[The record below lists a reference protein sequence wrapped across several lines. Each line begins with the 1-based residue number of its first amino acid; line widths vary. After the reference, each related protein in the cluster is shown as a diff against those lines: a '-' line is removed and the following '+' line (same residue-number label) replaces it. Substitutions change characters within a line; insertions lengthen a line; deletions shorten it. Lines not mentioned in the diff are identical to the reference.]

1 MTDEEH
7 DEVLLDADEFE
18 TEILKLIKTVDIDWM
33 SVFIAAINIAGL
45 ALVEAKLTQNKQN
58 DLAEETAHFLK
69 TIDRQGSLQ

>member
-18 TEILKLIKTVDIDWM
+18 TEILELIKTVDIDWM

-45 ALVEAKLTQNKQN
+45 ALVEAQLNHDKRQE
-58 DLAEETAHFLK
+58 LADDTASFLK
-69 TIDRQGSLQ
+69 TVDRQGSLQ